1 MPGRSSV
8 TNNMAENDSYFSK
21 DLALERSVS
30 PILNIGKLDKA
41 YKTLPENST
50 TQPRTSIIK
59 AKFTREQKNN
69 PPIIKES
76 SPNNAK
82 AMDREKS
89 SKKSRFSICKSPIV
103 TDEITGALIEFST
116 GTDIGTTKP
125 ISYSNQDP
133 GSIPLDTYHTVSG
146 SAYRSRYS
154 PQRTFEPLKAERNI
168 ERRLRRVTETDED
181 LPSPIKSPTTQKPL
195 MQQVEEETRIVSPKV
210 SRFQITKTS
219 LQPEAEVSSNTD
231 TSLETTTNAP
241 KALHFCSSTDKRVSP
256 IIEYI
261 SPSNKSLEHQSSK
274 ELLTVPRKSLL
285 KHSNSVDNPGGG
297 SSGSSSCSS
306 VGSSKSLKATKLSL
320 MKASSELAQEE
331 SSGSVKQGKSFKSS
345 NVSFGKEVIYLD
357 GEPVGTPPP
366 SRERSR
372 SDASATLTKL
382 RNITMRHN
390 PNNGSKIAWI
400 KEKQSALKQTKD
412 VDPKMSAASE
422 VKPTHK
428 RANSCDVSNSTN
440 INNDNKTIDALL
452 DKPPDK
458 PRARTRSDKLSKSEK
473 TKGLL
478 EEVSTKAS
486 FDWPLGRLGKL
497 RQKYTRKKSQTI
509 KTSSRR
515 KSKDEGVNPERNSK
529 LKKKS
534 KSIEA
539 ISKAHHPLAVSNKK
553 SNERKEEADDLV
565 YELPTHYQ
573 TVLPVIKSRVIRPV
587 MGLFRQNSSKSKL
600 KKNKRDRQRHPT
612 DSEAGSSISFCLIL
626 SRTKF
631 NKIYNMY

>member
-21 DLALERSVS
+21 DIALGRSVS
-30 PILNIGKLDKA
+30 PIPNIGNLNKA

-59 AKFTREQKNN
+59 AKFTGEQKNN

-103 TDEITGALIEFST
+103 TDETTGALIEFST
-116 GTDIGTTKP
+116 GTDIGTAKL
-125 ISYSNQDP
+125 ISCSNQDP
-133 GSIPLDTYHTVSG
+133 SSIPLNTYNTVSG
-146 SAYRSRYS
+146 SVYRSRYS
-154 PQRTFEPLKAERNI
+154 PQRTFEPLQSVRSV

-195 MQQVEEETRIVSPKV
+195 MEQVEEEDRIVSPKV
-210 SRFQITKTS
+210 SRFLITKTS
-219 LQPEAEVSSNTD
+219 LQPESDASSNTD
-231 TSLETTTNAP
+231 PSLETTINHL
-241 KALHFCSSTDKRVSP
+241 KSLDFCSTTDIPVCP
-256 IIEYI
+256 VIEFI
-261 SPSNKSLEHQSSK
+261 SPSNKSMEHLSSK

-285 KHSNSVDNPGGG
+285 KHSNSGDTPGGG

-320 MKASSELAQEE
+320 LKASNELAQEE
-331 SSGSVKQGKSFKSS
+331 ASGSNKQGKYFKSS

-366 SRERSR
+366 SRERSK
-372 SDASATLTKL
+372 SDASSTLTKL
-382 RNITMRHN
+382 RNITMRRN
-390 PNNGSKIAWI
+390 PKNGSKIAWI
-400 KEKQSALKQTKD
+400 KEKQSALKQAKD
-412 VDPKMSAASE
+412 VDPNMSATSE

-440 INNDNKTIDALL
+440 INNDSQNIDALL

-458 PRARTRSDKLSKSEK
+458 IRPRTRSDKLSKSEK

-497 RQKYTRKKSQTI
+497 RQKYTRKKSQTF
-509 KTSSRR
+509 KASSRR
-515 KSKDEGVNPERNSK
+515 KSKDDGENPERNSK
-529 LKKKS
+529 LNKKS

-612 DSEAGSSISFCLIL
+612 DSEAGSRISFCLVL
-626 SRTKF
+626 
-631 NKIYNMY
+631 